1 MKLVDTHCHLTFE
14 PMFDRLRP
22 VLERARKAN
31 VDRVIVPSY
40 DLDSWKHVEHVAGFE
55 GVSCAYGLH
64 PWVADQPLSR
74 TDLERALDREK
85 VVAIGEI
92 GLDYKIPK
100 YDRRRQMEVLRIQLD
115 VAVERSLPVILHCR
129 GAFDDLLDVLAS
141 YNGDVTGVLHAFSR
155 GPQLALRFTDLGL
168 YLGFGGAITRP
179 GAIRCHK
186 SAGVVPLDRI
196 VLETDAPSIGL
207 DGVEPTDVEPRH
219 VLDIAESLASARD
232 TDMVDIAQTTTR
244 NAEKIFGL

>member
-1 MKLVDTHCHLTFE
+1 MRLVDTHCHLTFG
-14 PMFDRLRP
+14 PMSDHLRP
-22 VLERARKAN
+22 VLDRARKAN
-31 VDRVIVPSY
+31 VDRIIVPSY
-40 DLDSWKHVEHVAGFE
+40 DLDSWNQVEHVTEFE
-55 GVSCAYGLH
+55 GVFCAYGLH

-74 TDLERALDREK
+74 ADLERVLERDK

-100 YDRRRQMEVLRIQLD
+100 YDRRRQKEVLRTQLD
-115 VAVERSLPVILHCR
+115 VAVEKGLPVILHCR

-141 YNGDVTGVLHAFSR
+141 YNGDVKGVLHAFSR
-155 GPQLALRFTDLGL
+155 GPQLAQRFIDQGL
-168 YLGFGGAITRP
+168 SLGFGGAITRP
-179 GAIRCHK
+179 GAIRCHE
-186 SAGVVPLDRI
+186 SAKVVPLDRI

-207 DGVEPTDVEPRH
+207 DGVEPADVEPKH

-232 TDMVDIAQTTTR
+232 TDMVDIAQTTTC